1 MPHTPD
7 GGSFRSSCFLLI
19 VLQIMALSK
28 ATFLIIALRLAGK
41 LPLRGAQLIGRFLG
55 MISWTFK
62 TQARKTTDTNLKI
75 CFPELTEDQHHR
87 MIRSSLRH
95 TGQTMMEIPLMW
107 EWPVERCLE
116 LIREVEG
123 EELLAEAKKDGRG
136 LLLLA
141 PHLGNWELTGLY
153 FSSRYRMAALYS
165 PPHIRE
171 FEDYMI
177 RVRGRIGSELV
188 RGDRRGLARLITLLR
203 EGEVAGILPDQSPR
217 GKGTAYAPFFGMDVR
232 TMTLVS
238 KLLQKSGA
246 KPLMTFSE
254 RLKDGQGFRLV
265 IRECEPGID
274 DPDPIIATTALNK
287 SIETVVREV
296 PEQYQWEYKRFRHRP
311 TGLPHPYR
319 PGRVCK

>member
-1 MPHTPD
+1 MPHTRD

-19 VLQIMALSK
+19 VLRIMAFSK
-28 ATFLIIALRLAGK
+28 ATLLITALRLAGK
-41 LPLRGAQLIGRFLG
+41 LPLRGAQLLGRFLG
-55 MISWTFK
+55 MISWVFK
-62 TQARKTTDTNLKI
+62 TQSSKTTGINLKI
-75 CFPELTEDQHHR
+75 CFPELTEEEHHH

-107 EWPVERCLE
+107 EWPVERCLG
-116 LIREVEG
+116 LIREIEG
-123 EELLAEAKKDGRG
+123 EELLAEAKKDARG

-177 RVRGRIGSELV
+177 RVRGRMGSELV

-246 KPLMTFSE
+246 KPLITFSE

-265 IRECEPGID
+265 IRECEHGIAD
-274 DPDPIIATTALNK
+274 ADPVTATTALNK
-287 SIETVVREV
+287 SIENVVREV

-319 PGRVCK
+319 PGQVCK